1 MQIIWALFGVAL
13 AISISVPFVN
23 QYLQELLGLNLG
35 FVYILSSS
43 LAGLIFAL
51 QFRWSINIRHFL
63 LFCSLGIFFFIN
75 IGSDLTNGFISVLIG
90 LSLCLPFLKN
100 NIPPVFLK
108 SLVFG
113 LLICS
118 CLFFLLIITDSR
130 LLDLVNLKT
139 RMAMGNSPISIA
151 IIAAVSALI
160 CSYHLRTDSHFK
172 KIFLILMATFF
183 ITAILYSGSRGPLLA
198 LFIIFFLQLVR
209 SGKIF
214 LVLIMSVLASFA
226 GLFILSIRENY
237 TDSSSSRILL
247 YQEALRIASDS
258 PLGGFYIGKY
268 NNLTG
273 KPFPHNFFLEIWI
286 DFNIFF
292 LLIFLTITLY
302 VIYQRYTF
310 LYKSKSLRSNL
321 VIDIYLLI
329 FICCQ
334 VSLPSTEMLRVLLPL
349 LFISLCC
356 IGLEKRKVKNLDG
369 KNENRNSRYS
379 GKFNIWV

>member
-1 MQIIWALFGVAL
+1 MQIVWALFGLAL

-23 QYLQELLGLNLG
+23 QYFQELLGFNLG

-43 LAGLIFAL
+43 LAGLIFGL
-51 QFRWSINIRHFL
+51 QFRLSINIRHFL
-63 LFCSLGIFFFIN
+63 LFCSLCLFFFIN
-75 IGSDLTNGFISVLIG
+75 IGSEVTNGFISVLIG
-90 LSLCLPFLKN
+90 LSLCLPFLQN
-100 NIPPVFLK
+100 NVPPVFLK
-108 SLVFG
+108 SLTFC
-113 LLICS
+113 LLLFS
-118 CLFFLLIITDSR
+118 CLFFLFIVTDSR
-130 LLDLVNLKT
+130 LLELINLKT

-160 CSYHLRTDSHFK
+160 CSYHLRVDSYYK
-172 KIFLILMATFF
+172 KTLLILISSFF
-183 ITAILYSGSRGPLLA
+183 IAAILYSGSRGPLLA

-209 SGKIF
+209 SGKVF
-214 LVLIMSVLASFA
+214 LISIMSVLASLA
-226 GLFILSIRENY
+226 GLFIISMREN
-237 TDSSSSRILL
+237 TVDSSSSRILL
-247 YQEALRIASDS
+247 YKEALKIASDS

-292 LLIFLTITLY
+292 LFMVLMITLY
-302 VIYQRYTF
+302 LIYQRYTF
-310 LYKSKSLRSNL
+310 LHKSKSLSSNL

-334 VSLPSTEMLRVLLPL
+334 VSLSSTEMLRVLLPL

-356 IGLEKRKVKNLDG
+356 IGVEKRKVRNLDG
-369 KNENRNSRYS
+369 KNESRNSRYS
-379 GKFNIWV
+379 G